1 MNIYAVYFCVQF
13 NIDVTFLLQYE
24 QVTPVSFVTSDAH
37 LKLSGYKQQIMNCSF
52 DFRSFNEGGMLLY
65 NKFSQEG
72 FVKVSFEIAKFLA
85 VGSSF

>member
-1 MNIYAVYFCVQF
+1 MHKKITLFS
-13 NIDVTFLLQYE
+13 LQYE

-52 DFRSFNEGGMLLY
+52 DFRTFNEGGMLLY

-72 FVKVSFEIAKFLA
+72 FVKVNLFTILISNIFSVNL
-85 VGSSF
+85 